1 MRHRVAGYKLGRKTN
16 HRIAMWRNMAVSLLA
31 HEQITTTIPKA
42 KSVQPFVEKLISAAK
57 QDSVAAR
64 RQAMKMLGQDRLIV
78 RDEDDDDLER
88 NAYGEVAR
96 KGGRRQG
103 RRAVQ
108 HLFEEIAPRYAD
120 RPGGYTR
127 IIKLGRHR
135 IGDGADLCVLQLVS
149 DEDTGPQVAGQ
160 YSRRRDKA
168 NRRMEFAAKLRRAR
182 TGEPEPAPAPEQAAS
197 TATAEPEQA
206 DVTDATEEGA
216 RTEPDAAS
224 EQQRDDAAE
233 PREGDTAEGDDRK

>member
-1 MRHRVAGYKLGRKTN
+1 MRHRVAGYKLGRTTS

-42 KSVQPFVEKLISAAK
+42 KSVQPFVERLISAAR
-57 QDSVAAR
+57 QDNLAGR

-78 RDEDDDDLER
+78 RNEDDDDVER

-103 RRAVQ
+103 RRAVR
-108 HLFEEIAPRYAD
+108 HLFEEIGPRYAD
-120 RPGGYTR
+120 RNGGYTR

-182 TGEPEPAPAPEQAAS
+182 TGEAPAAGAAAVAEEEPSSPEAAEES
-197 TATAEPEQA
+197 TAVAEDQASVTEAPEEA
-206 DVTDATEEGA
+206 GGGEAGETEQDEKK
-216 RTEPDAAS
+216 E
-224 EQQRDDAAE
+224 
-233 PREGDTAEGDDRK
+233 